1 MNSITMDRINKL
13 SQFERCN
20 LFLVDVKKLHLML
33 SVLVDREKNV
43 PPSIFKLMQD
53 LIEIMPCVR
62 LSAEE
67 GKNDYL
73 EEQTAKIL
81 DTLDAGK
88 RTFFNYVQIY
98 QSVLNSVD
106 NPENKSNLNL
116 PNSNCLIDKSK
127 LKSKYESME
136 IKHLYDKSVEMSRRV
151 MQDCKT
157 YSACYLLHTTLRS
170 KKMKKKNE
178 QTIQEL
184 MQTIDEYIDYML
196 NTFLTDMQK

>member
-1 MNSITMDRINKL
+1 MNSMTVDRLNKL

-43 PPSIFKLMQD
+43 HPSIYKLMQD

-81 DTLDAGK
+81 ETLDADK
-88 RTFFNYVQIY
+88 RTFFNYVKIY

-106 NPENKSNLNL
+106 NPENKSNLHL
-116 PNSNCLIDKSK
+116 PNSNCLIDKSR
-127 LKSKYESME
+127 LKSKYESMK
-136 IKHLYDKSVEMSRRV
+136 IKDLYDKSVEMSRCV
-151 MQDCKT
+151 MQGCRT
-157 YSACYLLHTTLRS
+157 YSASYLMHTTLRS
-170 KKMKKKNE
+170 KKMQKKNE
-178 QTIQEL
+178 QTAQEL
-184 MQTIDEYIDYML
+184 MQTIDEYVNYIL